1 MEMKHKRTS
10 HQNLKKKALED
21 PEVRKEY
28 DRLKPVYEKIK
39 SNLKKS
45 S

>member
-1 MEMKHKRTS
+1 MEIKNKRNS
-10 HQNLKKKALED
+10 HQDFKKKALGNPD
-21 PEVRKEY
+21 AKKEY
-28 DRLKPVYEKIK
+28 ERLKPVYEKIR